1 MYFSLKSIQLIY
13 KRHEKKKENNS
24 NNYASTKKQKNK
36 RKEEGEKKKEKK
48 GKRKKALSDHR
59 SDDVHTRPGYHRRVC
74 DRFSF
79 QNISLERSGH
89 NPREVSLCT
98 ETVHHRLCRHSPR
111 NRLHSP
117 LEEIKAVCS
126 SIILLESSST
136 TKLWKKTSLEP
147 CPRMKKSQTID
158 RFFFLLPLYISR
170 FIFSTVKSF
179 NPKSKEFK
187 FYYSGRN
194 VKRFW
199 RKKERKDFLILNEKH
214 RKLTSRPSDQGVA
227 RWFLVLLFNVL
238 RSSRSHFL

>member
-13 KRHEKKKENNS
+13 KRHEKKKENKQ
-24 NNYASTKKQKNK
+24 NNYASKKERKNK

-136 TKLWKKTSLEP
+136 TKLWKKNQLGTVPKNE
-147 CPRMKKSQTID
+147 KKPDD
-158 RFFFLLPLYISR
+158 RQILLPTPPLY
-170 FIFSTVKSF
+170 FTVYLF
-179 NPKSKEFK
+179 NREIIQPEI
-187 FYYSGRN
+187 
-194 VKRFW
+194 
-199 RKKERKDFLILNEKH
+199 ERV
-214 RKLTSRPSDQGVA
+214 Q
-227 RWFLVLLFNVL
+227 VLLFGQE
-238 RSSRSHFL
+238 R

>member
-1 MYFSLKSIQLIY
+1 M
-13 KRHEKKKENNS
+13 
-24 NNYASTKKQKNK
+24 
-36 RKEEGEKKKEKK
+36 
-48 GKRKKALSDHR
+48 
-59 SDDVHTRPGYHRRVC
+59 HTRPGYHRRVC

-136 TKLWKKTSLEP
+136 TKLWKKNQLGTVPKNE
-147 CPRMKKSQTID
+147 KKPDD
-158 RFFFLLPLYISR
+158 RQILLPTPPLH
-170 FIFSTVKSF
+170 FTVYLF
-179 NPKSKEFK
+179 NREIIQPEIERVQV
-187 FYYSGRN
+187 YYSGRN

-199 RKKERKDFLILNEKH
+199 ERKKENFLILNEKH